1 MTCREFEEVVMDAA
15 RGAAAEPEHARS
27 CGRCAVRLAA
37 ERRLTEALRAVAEE
51 DEEFSAGLGAEA
63 RLREQFRRLHATPRR
78 KAWRW
83 AGVAGG
89 AIAAGLAMLA
99 VLREPPR
106 PPVEKADRA
115 GAVRP
120 LSPEGP
126 AAASSETALAE
137 PPKTMLD
144 DAGVQRA
151 LPTRGGT
158 AQVDGSPL
166 VTREVATQFLPLG
179 AGLIDAGER
188 AQVVR
193 ISVPKTALLALGLPV
208 KMERLEERVQAD
220 VLLGEDGTARA
231 IRFVSER

>member
-106 PPVEKADRA
+106 PPVERRIEPARSGRCRRRVRRQAQAVSKVMIWMGRRCSFSRAELSLEKAR
-115 GAVRP
+115 
-120 LSPEGP
+120 
-126 AAASSETALAE
+126 
-137 PPKTMLD
+137 
-144 DAGVQRA
+144 
-151 LPTRGGT
+151 
-158 AQVDGSPL
+158 
-166 VTREVATQFLPLG
+166 
-179 AGLIDAGER
+179 
-188 AQVVR
+188 
-193 ISVPKTALLALGLPV
+193 
-208 KMERLEERVQAD
+208 
-220 VLLGEDGTARA
+220 
-231 IRFVSER
+231 